1 MKIGDI
7 KVEALKLMF
16 AAYDHDYNSSD
27 LTYMKDGEAY
37 RDYLINM
44 PGSINRAFGVLER
57 RGVLPPKSVVITGD
71 ETTCDGVTV
80 NMKEAVT
87 DKDFLDVDRVSFKS
101 VYGEYYPTCP
111 YSREGDKIM
120 LSRLHK
126 GDTYTVF
133 YKPSIKRIDSSSKDT
148 DEVPIPDRIAELIPY
163 FIKSELYREED
174 PEEATRARSLFDQ
187 GINELIDFRSTYG
200 AVQSVFGMG

>member
-1 MKIGDI
+1 MKIGEI

-16 AAYDHDYNSSD
+16 AAYDHDYNSSE
-27 LTYMKDGEAY
+27 LTDMKDGEAY

-57 RGVLPPKSVVITGD
+57 RGVLPPKSFVITGD
-71 ETTCDGVTV
+71 GTTYDGVTV
-80 NMKEAVT
+80 DMSEKVE
-87 DKDFLDVDRVSFKS
+87 DFLDVDRVSFKS
-101 VYGEYYPTCP
+101 VYGEYYPSCP

-133 YKPSIKRIDSSSKDT
+133 YRPKISREYKDDT
-148 DEVPIPDRIAELIPY
+148 ELSTIGIPDRIAELIPY

-200 AVQSVFGMG
+200 AVQSIFGNP

>member
-1 MKIGDI
+1 MKIGEI

-16 AAYDHDYNSSD
+16 AAYDDDYNSSD
-27 LTYMKDGEAY
+27 LTDMKYGEAY

-44 PGSINRAFGVLER
+44 PGSIKRAFGVLER
-57 RGVLPPKSVVITGD
+57 RGVLPPKSFVITGD
-71 ETTCDGVTV
+71 GTTYDGVTV
-80 NMKEAVT
+80 DMSEKVE
-87 DKDFLDVDRVSFKS
+87 DFLDVDRVSFKS

-133 YKPSIKRIDSSSKDT
+133 YRPKISREYEDDT
-148 DEVPIPDRIAELIPY
+148 ELSTIGIPDRIAELIPY
-163 FIKSELYREED
+163 FIKSELYCEED